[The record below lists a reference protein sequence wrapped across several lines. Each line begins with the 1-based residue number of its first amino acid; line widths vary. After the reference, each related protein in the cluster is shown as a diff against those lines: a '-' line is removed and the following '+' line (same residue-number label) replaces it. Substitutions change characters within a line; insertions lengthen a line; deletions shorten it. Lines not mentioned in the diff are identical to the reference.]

1 MTNPPPDIDVIHS
14 LSQSASA
21 LEAIRAVLL
30 TSTRAIPE
38 AKVDALSDFDVI
50 LVVKDIHPFVDDHT
64 WLDEFGEVLVAY
76 WDPIHPD
83 PLFGIDRCANVI
95 QYRDGLKID
104 FTLWPV
110 TLLQQITA
118 APSLT
123 FPQT

>member
-1 MTNPPPDIDVIHS
+1 MTNPLPDIDVIHS

-50 LVVKDIHPFVDDHT
+50 LVMDDHT

-95 QYRDGLKID
+95 QYRHGLKID

-123 FPQT
+123 FHRT